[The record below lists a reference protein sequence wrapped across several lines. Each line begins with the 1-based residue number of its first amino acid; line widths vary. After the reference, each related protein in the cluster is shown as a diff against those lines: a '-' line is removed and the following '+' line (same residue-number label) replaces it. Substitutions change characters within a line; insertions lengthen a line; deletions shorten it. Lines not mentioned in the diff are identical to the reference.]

1 MRKRLISYPART
13 LLLFSACLALLLA
26 ACAPAPTAAPTAQP
40 AATSAPA
47 EQPTAS
53 QATEAPAAEA
63 TNPAAQSA
71 AGQMVWALA
80 GDGNEARYR
89 VTEQLAQRD
98 FPSDAVG
105 ATSSLTGQLALSQ
118 DGQVMPDASKFV
130 VDLTT
135 LKSDKNMRDR
145 YLQRNTLQ
153 TSTYPDAEFV
163 PTEVKGLPSPLPT
176 SGEVT
181 FQLVGDMT
189 IHGDTQPLTWDVT
202 AQVDGGDLTGTATTS
217 FTFATF
223 GLQIPSVMSV
233 LSIKDNINLE
243 YDFHL
248 VQETS

>member
-1 MRKRLISYPART
+1 MRKRFTTHPARV

-26 ACAPAPTAAPTAQP
+26 ACAPAPTVAPTAQL

-53 QATEAPAAEA
+53 QATEGPAAEA
-63 TNPAAQSA
+63 TAQSA
-71 AGQMVWALA
+71 AVQTVWTLA

-105 ATSSLTGQLALSQ
+105 ATSSLTGQLTLAQ

-163 PTEVKGLPSPLPT
+163 PTEVKGLSSPLPT

-181 FQLVGDMT
+181 FQLV
-189 IHGDTQPLTWDVT
+189 T
-202 AQVDGGDLTGTATTS
+202 AARSRSLGT
-217 FTFATF
+217 
-223 GLQIPSVMSV
+223 
-233 LSIKDNINLE
+233 
-243 YDFHL
+243 
-248 VQETS
+248 